1 MMALSSRKGLHAAK
15 TEGAHMNKLIAL
27 VAGALVTYALV
38 SSWPEIVRYRRM
50 MSM

>member
-1 MMALSSRKGLHAAK
+1 MRKW
-15 TEGAHMNKLIAL
+15 MQ
-27 VAGALVTYALV
+27 VATGALVVYAIV